1 MRRPQFLPK
10 FLGTVSDGHTFP
22 YTHQYTALYL
32 QGPRLKLR
40 LDGSDD
46 KNDFW
51 RLVDSS
57 DLHPIGYCEKN
68 GGLLQPPLGS
78 AKYL

>member
-1 MRRPQFLPK
+1 MF
-10 FLGTVSDGHTFP
+10 V
-22 YTHQYTALYL
+22 

-51 RLVDSS
+51 RLVDSC
-57 DLHPIGYCEKN
+57 DLKPIGHCEKN
-68 GGLLQPPLGS
+68 GGLLQPPLGVQS
-78 AKYL
+78 SLFCEVLP